1 MATAWDIPSPEV
13 APKTPRSR
21 LVGMSNPPSQLS
33 RPSLTF
39 SQTHTPS
46 PSSPTIP
53 SPPLPVRS
61 PLRPAARSISSQ
73 SASGQARTRLNRA
86 HSLDT
91 PLTLDPDDF
100 AAIAKAAIPLSF
112 QMRDQNNFPA
122 MEELL
127 DALNSGSDDSFMSKS
142 LPLRP
147 DSPLSLSLLDDEN
160 DISYVASS
168 TQPQPPMTKRH
179 HALHELLSSE
189 RAYASDLAL
198 IREVHLPL
206 ALGQTVPVH
215 NLPASPPSSSASS
228 SRTQSTASDSSTA
241 SLGPPMTQ
249 EDAKT
254 IFSNIAELALF
265 SDLFCEE
272 LEAALGSVVE
282 GGSGPDRVGELFL
295 KLIPELERPYKYYIT
310 RHPTAL
316 THLQN
321 LPPTPALTAYL
332 SYTQN
337 VASSLSHAWD
347 LASLLIKP
355 VQRLLK
361 YPLLLAAI
369 IEETPDSHSDKE
381 NLKNARASMEEVARN
396 VNEERRRAEVVK
408 DVLSSKKKT
417 VNVGVATSVNISKMK
432 GLRHG
437 GSKVSQ
443 LEGGNTEAAE
453 VEKMQ
458 AELKRIEVF
467 AQQFA
472 KNVVDWAKMMSKVM
486 IGLRVWAISFGK
498 VIGLSQ
504 DQGSEAFDAFLS
516 VVERQLMPL
525 CAELEAAIS
534 DRLLKE
540 IAHLLMTMN
549 QPLKLL
555 ASMNEQEPFHY
566 HLLTMNVSAKN
577 RPPASLLAAST
588 NYLALR
594 GQLAAE
600 LPQYLNLL
608 HAGMAI
614 FVRRLAQIQT
624 LFWRDVRDRWGDL
637 WEMLRVEGE
646 LNAGHAETVNVWQA
660 RWADVDE
667 VTSQLNINQ
676 SKKLYQEPER
686 ARPSAATVHSML
698 SSLEPNSPRPQRA
711 QNNSSVNMLSTLEP
725 SYTHVSA
732 PYPLTPSVRTR
743 GRGQSDA
750 SIRMEH
756 SLRRRNSNDSVVS
769 GKSRQGKS
777 PRRRPD
783 DYTDYTVPTPVS
795 PYMNSAPYQQMI
807 SQNYQYQQ
815 HPPIPRTKSMPLH
828 PEKAQTPSGK
838 ATPSVSSR
846 TTNSV
851 DGDGDYP
858 YRSTADS
865 YERERGRERNA
876 PLSRSPSYKRRS
888 SDARRQR
895 SNSGPQA
902 GSMTSFLNMNPDPL
916 PDPRPLSAAQRDSW
930 VNKRAK
936 YVCQVIHPCKPPAA
950 VSYFSFPFFTLVEG
964 DLYEVLQ
971 EAGHPSIHPKLPLYV
986 DDGEDCLLLC
996 RDERANVGWA
1006 LASFL
1011 EPLSLS
1017 N

>member
-1 MATAWDIPSPEV
+1 M
-13 APKTPRSR
+13 
-21 LVGMSNPPSQLS
+21 
-33 RPSLTF
+33 
-39 SQTHTPS
+39 
-46 PSSPTIP
+46 
-53 SPPLPVRS
+53 
-61 PLRPAARSISSQ
+61 
-73 SASGQARTRLNRA
+73 
-86 HSLDT
+86 
-91 PLTLDPDDF
+91 
-100 AAIAKAAIPLSF
+100 
-112 QMRDQNNFPA
+112 
-122 MEELL
+122 
-127 DALNSGSDDSFMSKS
+127 
-142 LPLRP
+142 
-147 DSPLSLSLLDDEN
+147 
-160 DISYVASS
+160 
-168 TQPQPPMTKRH
+168 
-179 HALHELLSSE
+179 
-189 RAYASDLAL
+189 
-198 IREVHLPL
+198 
-206 ALGQTVPVH
+206 
-215 NLPASPPSSSASS
+215 
-228 SRTQSTASDSSTA
+228 
-241 SLGPPMTQ
+241 
-249 EDAKT
+249 
-254 IFSNIAELALF
+254 
-265 SDLFCEE
+265 
-272 LEAALGSVVE
+272 
-282 GGSGPDRVGELFL
+282 
-295 KLIPELERPYKYYIT
+295 
-310 RHPTAL
+310 
-316 THLQN
+316 
-321 LPPTPALTAYL
+321 
-332 SYTQN
+332 
-337 VASSLSHAWD
+337 
-347 LASLLIKP
+347 IKP

-486 IGLRVWAISFGK
+486 IGLRMWAISFGK

-504 DQGSEAFDAFLS
+504 EQGSEAFDAFLS

-525 CAELEAAIS
+525 CAELETAIN

-600 LPQYLNLL
+600 LPKYLNLL

-698 SSLEPNSPRPQRA
+698 SSLEPNSPRPQRVP
-711 QNNSSVNMLSTLEP
+711 NNSSINMLSTLEP
-725 SYTHVSA
+725 GYTLVSA
-732 PYPLTPSVRTR
+732 PYPLIPSVRTR

-750 SIRMEH
+750 SISMER
-756 SLRRRNSNDSVVS
+756 SLRRRNSNDSFAS

-783 DYTDYTVPTPVS
+783 DYADYTVPTPVS
-795 PYMNSAPYQQMI
+795 PYVNSAPYQQMI
-807 SQNYQYQQ
+807 PQNYQYQQ

-828 PEKAQTPSGK
+828 PEKAQTPPGRAPS
-838 ATPSVSSR
+838 SVSSR
-846 TTNSV
+846 TMNGV
-851 DGDGDYP
+851 YGDGDLP

-865 YERERGRERNA
+865 YEKERGRERDA

-902 GSMTSFLNMNPDPL
+902 GSMTSFLNMNPDPV

-1011 EPLSLS
+1011 EPLSIS
-1017 N
+1017 G